1 MKKKV
6 IIIGAGV
13 SGLAS
18 GVYLAKSGF
27 DVQIFE
33 KNDKCGGLC
42 TTTHRN
48 GYAFESCLYWVFG
61 SNRNNSL
68 YKMWEEL
75 GVVAGCDFI
84 QFDEYMRLEY
94 EKGSS
99 LTVYSNLNHLCTE
112 LKAISPEDSVMLD
125 ELLVDV
131 KKTVNF
137 SLPYEKPRSLWCLK
151 DYIIFVRKAAP
162 FLPLILKY
170 KNMSYIDFVNKLES
184 KELQDVFMDLL
195 SFFPNYPMIM
205 VMLIFANM
213 DARNAN
219 YPRGGSL
226 FLAEAIENRLNEVM
240 FKSPIAYNS
249 PVRKIIIEN
258 NKAIGVILDNG
269 VKHYAD
275 YVISC
280 SDGYNSI
287 FNMLGGKYGSKRLK
301 RRYSDLPVF
310 HSYMQISFGVNRDMS
325 KEHQFIVYKLKK
337 PIKLGDNSVSV
348 LRIRHYCF
356 NENFAPKGK
365 SSLVITF
372 DSDYG
377 YWNELYNNS
386 RDKYNAEKQRV
397 KNEVLAV
404 LNNRFEGIA
413 EQIEMTDVATPKTFE
428 RFSGNR
434 NGSAEGWD
442 VNCKTLTVSFPY
454 TLKGLSNFYMAGHWT
469 NINGSIM
476 TAGVTARQVAQLICR
491 KEKVEFQGVS
501 K

>member
-1 MKKKV
+1 MKKKA

-13 SGLAS
+13 AGLAS

-42 TTTHRN
+42 TTTYRD

-61 SNRNNSL
+61 SNKNNSL

-75 GVVAGCDFI
+75 GVASGCDFI

-94 EKGSS
+94 EKGDS
-99 LTVYSNLNHLCTE
+99 LTVFSNLDRLCAE
-112 LKAISPEDSVMLD
+112 LKAVSAEDSDKLD
-125 ELLVDV
+125 ELLADV
-131 KKTVNF
+131 RKTANF
-137 SLPYEKPRSLWCLK
+137 SLPYEKPRSLWGLK
-151 DYIIFVRKAAP
+151 DYILFVKKVAP
-162 FLPLILKY
+162 LLPLILKY

-184 KELQDVFMDLL
+184 KKLQGVFMDLL

-213 DARNAN
+213 DAGNAN
-219 YPRGGSL
+219 YPKGGSL
-226 FLAEAIENRLNEVM
+226 FLAKAIESWLNEIASQ
-240 FKSPIAYNS
+240 SPIAYNS
-249 PVRKIIIEN
+249 PVGKIITKN
-258 NKAIGVILDNG
+258 DKAAGVILENG
-269 VKHYAD
+269 EKHYAD

-280 SDGYNSI
+280 SDGYNTI
-287 FNMLGGKYGSKRLK
+287 FNMLDGKYGSKK
-301 RRYSDLPVF
+301 MKSQYNELPIF

-325 KEHQFIVYKLKK
+325 KVHQFIVYKINK
-337 PIKLGDNSVSV
+337 PIKLGDSSIDV

-365 SSLVITF
+365 SSLVVTF

-377 YWNELYNNS
+377 YWNGLYDTA
-386 RDKYNAEKQRV
+386 RDKYNAEKERV
-397 KNEVLAV
+397 KNEVLAI
-404 LNNRFEGIA
+404 LNRRFEGIA

-442 VNCKTLTVSFPY
+442 VNCKTLTISFPY
-454 TLKGLSNFYMAGHWT
+454 TLKGLNHFYMAGHWT

-491 KEKVEFQGVS
+491 KEKIDFQGV
-501 K
+501 KE